1 MGVGFLRAIHPGTY
15 CKPARPLLPA
25 SAVTWLTP
33 KFPHCAIQLVSLLP
47 VAPFPGSSPRG
58 LVPTSPLPTL
68 QPSRGKTQSSL
79 YEALRW
85 SVRDPATPS
94 GSPVPLLGSLA
105 IPLPLQHVTSSC
117 SVSPCLAPSVL
128 LFTDSVTSHL
138 TTGPSRAAPVPVG
151 PTALF
156 CFLYGT

>member
-1 MGVGFLRAIHPGTY
+1 MSIFPFSTFPVGESQVLWVGFLRVIHPGTS

-33 KFPHCAIQLVSLLP
+33 KFPHCAIQLLALLP
-47 VAPFPGSSPRG
+47 MAPFPGSSRRG

-68 QPSRGKTQSSL
+68 QPSRGSTQSSL

-85 SVRDPATPS
+85 SVRDPGTPS

-105 IPLPLQHVTSSC
+105 VPLPLQHVTRLLQGHALASPFC
-117 SVSPCLAPSVL
+117 SVAHSAASP
-128 LFTDSVTSHL
+128 L
-138 TTGPSRAAPVPVG
+138 T
-151 PTALF
+151 
-156 CFLYGT
+156 